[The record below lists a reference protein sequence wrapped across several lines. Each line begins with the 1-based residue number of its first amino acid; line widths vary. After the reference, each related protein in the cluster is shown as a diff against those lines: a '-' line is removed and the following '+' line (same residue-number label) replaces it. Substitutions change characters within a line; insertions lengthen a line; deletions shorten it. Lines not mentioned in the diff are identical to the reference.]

1 MAEEEEPKDA
11 VLGEIGWGSLD
22 PHMGEVLEV
31 FMPSTEWEDP
41 PQEWVGFLIMQV
53 SMDVGTGALVL
64 EVKSLGS
71 GNAELAKQLGR
82 TFNRRRGLIHLCTS
96 KPCTTSNNYDLH
108 ATRVRV
114 IKLANFEASYVT
126 RSMRSQIKKWLGS
139 SEDVEGEKPE
149 PSSAPRRRLRG
160 KSGER
165 EAGLSAVPF
174 KANPKRKS
182 AVRKIEDRG
191 GGKKPKSGD
200 PPAASVDALKVKLA
214 SLKARLTGSERST
227 HKDTEGDQEDGV
239 LEVES
244 SEEEEYEPSLAP
256 LETGTEIVPVGVT
269 PSQPRKKVKKSRGSK
284 VATKGT
290 TIRGLQGQ
298 LATRAVAVSE
308 RRKDRKRE
316 KKSAAE
322 KVGEAIVKALHGGKV
337 KKEKKSRRSK
347 KERKRRKRQSM
358 GDGPSSSGD
367 SGSSGESSD
376 ESSSEKSQGSSE
388 EYENPTRKK
397 SKERPGAV
405 LELLVQH
412 AREQLEQSSTV
423 SLRQGKVR
431 VDEGVRILSYFQI
444 LLRPQLGAVTG
455 PIREMFLIASVLDQ
469 LRSGNLS
476 AVGDGLAARFFAL
489 HQSILDG
496 GWAAARH
503 LEIFALE
510 ETSATTTAMLLQTR
524 RHAKLAAKAMGAEV
538 GYAPNWW
545 RGGRGRGG
553 KGSKG
558 QKGGDGDAKGPKGK
572 GKEKGKGRGTWQNP
586 GKGWGGND
594 GGAKGAQEW
603 AAVKETGKDA

>member
-1 MAEEEEPKDA
+1 MAEEVEKQDA
-11 VLGEIGWGSLD
+11 VLGDVTWESLD
-22 PHMGEVLEV
+22 PHVGEVLEV
-31 FMPSTEWEDP
+31 FMPSTDWVDP
-41 PQEWVGFLIMQV
+41 PQEWVGFLVRQI

-64 EVKSLGS
+64 EAKSLGS
-71 GNAELAKQLGR
+71 ANAELAKDLGR
-82 TFNRRRGLIHLCTS
+82 IFNRRRGLIHLCTT
-96 KPCTTSNNYDLH
+96 KPCTTSNDYDLH

-114 IKLANFEASYVT
+114 VKLADFDANYVT
-126 RSMRSQIKKWLGS
+126 RSMRSQIKKWLGPPA
-139 SEDVEGEKPE
+139 EEEEEPE
-149 PSSAPRRRLRG
+149 SPSGPRRRVRG
-160 KSGER
+160 KSGDG

-174 KANPKRKS
+174 RANPKRKS
-182 AVRKIEDRG
+182 AMKDRRSLG
-191 GGKKPKSGD
+191 GAKKAKGGD
-200 PPAASVDALKVKLA
+200 PPAGSVDALKVKLA
-214 SLKARLTGSERST
+214 SLKARLTGSDGSAPQ
-227 HKDTEGDQEDGV
+227 DIVADQEDGV
-239 LEVES
+239 LEVGS
-244 SEEEEYEPSLAP
+244 SEDGDYAPSLAP
-256 LETGTEIVPVGVT
+256 LETGTELVPVGA
-269 PSQPRKKVKKSRGSK
+269 SRGLERKRARRSK
-284 VATKGT
+284 NLKAATKGT

-308 RRKDRKRE
+308 KRKDRKKG

-322 KVGEAIVKALHGGKV
+322 KVGEAIVKALHTGKV
-337 KKEKKSRRSK
+337 KKEKKSKRSK
-347 KERKRRKRQSM
+347 KERRRRKRNGM
-358 GDGPSSSGD
+358 GDGPSSSGE
-367 SGSSGESSD
+367 SGSSEESSGESSSD
-376 ESSSEKSQGSSE
+376 RSSGSSE
-388 EYENPTRKK
+388 EYENPMRKK

-423 SLRQGKVR
+423 SMPQGKVR
-431 VDEGVRILSYFQI
+431 VDEGVRLLSYFQI
-444 LLRPQLGAVTG
+444 LLRPQLGPVTG

-510 ETSATTTAMLLQTR
+510 DASATTTAMLLQTR
-524 RHAKLAAKAMGAEV
+524 RHAKLAAKAMGTES

-545 RGGRGRGG
+545 RVGRGRGG

-558 QKGGDGDAKGPKGK
+558 QKGGDAETKGQKGK
-572 GKEKGKGRGTWQNP
+572 GKEKGKGRGSWHNP

-603 AAVKETGKDA
+603 AAAKEAGKDA